1 MAVNSAQTLTGT
13 SSVFKRKK
21 LNGYAFLISVAR
33 QIEYGAITIY
43 LPGGIKEEFVGH
55 KPGPRASLRILRP
68 RMVRRVLLGGSIGF
82 AESFIDNDW
91 TSEDL
96 TCLLELASLNSKT
109 WNTVGN
115 GNKFALSLNRL
126 RHYLRPNTVRGS
138 KKNIAAH
145 YDLGNEFYRLWLDQS
160 MSYSA
165 GLYEGKNITLDQ
177 AQERKTNRLLSLL
190 DISSGDS
197 LLEIGSGWGRF
208 AINAS
213 KKTQCNVSAV
223 TISSE
228 QFNESKL
235 LCQSS
240 GADRSVN
247 FMLQDYRDIKGKYD
261 KIVSIE
267 MIEAVGESYWET
279 YFSKL
284 KSLLSPGGRIALQA
298 ITIDEEAYENY
309 RVGVDFIQRYIFPG
323 GMLPTKELLMDLS
336 KNAGFKWLY
345 DRSHAEDYALTLKA
359 WRQRFEESIPEIR
372 KMGFDDKFCRTWKYY
387 LSYCEAGFRT
397 KRTNVYQIVLSD
409 E

>member
-1 MAVNSAQTLTGT
+1 MIH
-13 SSVFKRKK
+13 
-21 LNGYAFLISVAR
+21 IS
-33 QIEYGAITIY
+33 I
-43 LPGGIKEEFVGH
+43 
-55 KPGPRASLRILRP
+55 
-68 RMVRRVLLGGSIGF
+68 
-82 AESFIDNDW
+82 
-91 TSEDL
+91 
-96 TCLLELASLNSKT
+96 
-109 WNTVGN
+109 
-115 GNKFALSLNRL
+115 
-126 RHYLRPNTVRGS
+126 
-138 KKNIAAH
+138 
-145 YDLGNEFYRLWLDQS
+145 
-160 MSYSA
+160 
-165 GLYEGKNITLDQ
+165 
-177 AQERKTNRLLSLL
+177 
-190 DISSGDS
+190 
-197 LLEIGSGWGRF
+197 
-208 AINAS
+208 
-213 KKTQCNVSAV
+213 
-223 TISSE
+223 E
-228 QFNESKL
+228 QFNESKI

-240 GADRSVN
+240 GADKSVN